1 MQPPSKPYDRLLK
14 SLADDDPRSLL
25 HLFGIVPISD
35 EALVE
40 TLPRA
45 VSAPLPEVDHLYAVG
60 AKDGKRLV
68 HLEFQTHY
76 RRDLPDR
83 LTRYV
88 LSLHLQYGL
97 PVQCVLV
104 LLVAR
109 HAPVEIPREHEIQ
122 LGGLSVRLNYQIVR
136 LWEIPGR
143 EALEMR
149 EARILPL
156 IPLLRVSTEEL
167 VEAARRIVA
176 SPDKARAIEF
186 LTFSGLRYDKNQFNY
201 LLEAARMRILTE
213 EMLKESSFYQMILEE
228 GIEKGIEKGKEQ
240 AEADLRDAI
249 RELVAARFAE
259 RTDLA
264 ALDQIKDSGRL
275 RQIMSVAIH
284 AQSASEVTS
293 AILA

>member
-1 MQPPSKPYDRLLK
+1 LQPQSKPYDRLLK

-25 HLFGIVPISD
+25 HLLGIVPNS
-35 EALVE
+35 EESAVE

-45 VSAPLPEVDHLYAVG
+45 VSPPLLEVDHLYAVG
-60 AKDGKRLV
+60 VGIKKRLV

-109 HAPVEIPREHEIQ
+109 HAPVEIPDDHEMQ
-122 LGGLSVRLNYQIVR
+122 FGGLSVRLEYQVVR
-136 LWEIPGR
+136 LWEISGR
-143 EALEMR
+143 EALDMN

-156 IPLLRVSTEEL
+156 IPLFRVSTADL
-167 VEAARRIVA
+167 VEAARRIVK
-176 SPDKARAIEF
+176 SPDEARAVEF
-186 LTFSGLRYDKNQFNY
+186 LTFSGLRYDKNQFNF

-228 GIEKGIEKGKEQ
+228 GIEKGMEKATSG
-240 AEADLRDAI
+240 LRNAI
-249 RELVAARFAE
+249 REVVSSRFPGPV
-259 RTDLA
+259 DLA
-264 ALDQIKDSGRL
+264 ALDQIKDIDRL
-275 RQIMSVAIH
+275 QQILTVTLR
-284 AQSASEVTS
+284 AQN
-293 AILA
+293 LAEITAQI